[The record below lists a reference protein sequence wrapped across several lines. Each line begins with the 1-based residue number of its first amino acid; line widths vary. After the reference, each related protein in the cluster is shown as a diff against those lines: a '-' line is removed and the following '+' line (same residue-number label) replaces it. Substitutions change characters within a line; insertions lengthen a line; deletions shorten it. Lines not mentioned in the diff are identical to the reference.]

1 MHRITP
7 ELSKLNK
14 SASAIKQGIFCCP
27 AFLSNLFLS
36 AVVLSTLSLS
46 ACDRSADKQAE
57 QQQEKHDYSIF
68 TFGTLVDI
76 SLYGVSR
83 DQADEA
89 FEQLQ
94 KDFDHFHQHWSP
106 WTDGDLARL
115 NRQLESLTP
124 AVIPDHLKPLIET
137 SMTLSQQSDHYYN
150 PTIGKLINLWQFHR
164 YQEDDIRP
172 PSAQKIQAL
181 VEQQPRMS
189 DLGFDDQDRLINTNP
204 AISLNFGAY
213 AKGYAIA
220 LEIEKLRR
228 MGIENAV
235 INAGGDLSVIGQ
247 HGERA
252 WNIGIRH
259 PRNDRVLASVEVK
272 DNESV
277 FTSGDYERFYHYQ
290 EKRYHHILDPN
301 TGYPTTDT
309 QSITVI
315 HHDAG
320 LADAAATAL
329 FVAGS
334 TRWKKIAKNMDVRYV
349 MLIDASGD
357 IHMTPAMEKRIKLL
371 NKSPTSS
378 IILSEE
384 L

>member
-1 MHRITP
+1 MHRIKTR
-7 ELSKLNK
+7 LSDLNP
-14 SASAIKQGIFCCP
+14 AARAVTRGIFSV
-27 AFLSNLFLS
+27 L
-36 AVVLSTLSLS
+36 AVSCIIFLS
-46 ACDRSADKQAE
+46 ACDRPADQQAE
-57 QQQEKHDYSIF
+57 QYQEKYEYSIF

-76 SLYGVSR
+76 SLYGVNR
-83 DQADEA
+83 DQADKA

-94 KDFDHFHQHWSP
+94 KDFDHFHRHWSP

-115 NRQLESLTP
+115 NQQLEQLTP
-124 AVIPDHLKPLIET
+124 AEVPEHLKPLIET

-164 YQEDDIRP
+164 YQEDDIQP
-172 PSAQKIQAL
+172 PSPREIQQL
-181 VEQQPRMS
+181 VDQQPRMT
-189 DLGFDDQDRLINTNP
+189 DLRFDDEGRLLNSNP
-204 AISLNFGAY
+204 AILLNFGAY

-220 LEIEKLRR
+220 LEINELRR

-235 INAGGDLSVIGQ
+235 INAGGDLSVIGR
-247 HGERA
+247 HGDRA

-259 PRNDRVLASVEVK
+259 PRNDSVLASVEVR

-277 FTSGDYERFYHYQ
+277 FTSGDYERSYHFQ
-290 EKRYHHILDPN
+290 GKRYHHILDPT
-301 TGYPTTDT
+301 TGYPTNDT

-315 HHDAG
+315 QEDAG

-334 TRWKKIAKNMDVRYV
+334 KTWKKIAKNMGLRYV
-349 MLIDASGD
+349 MLIDARGD
-357 IHMTPAMEKRIKLL
+357 IHMTPAMQKRIKFL
-371 NKSPTSS
+371 NKSPASR